1 MAQVDMFLKL
11 DGVLGESADAK
22 NSAEMQIDGFR
33 LQAESPRDAAHTNLA
48 TGAARMSPLTIRAK
62 VEKVTAKL
70 FDKATNN
77 KPISKATLTCRKAGT
92 VPLDYLIVELTDV
105 IVVKVRVGDLEPGE
119 GQVVPP
125 CEFDLSYGKVR
136 VQTQGQTS
144 TGTGTGFLLFEKDLR
159 AGP

>member
-22 NSAEMQIDGFR
+22 NSVEMQIDGFR
-33 LQAESPRDAAHTNLA
+33 LQAESPRDAHTNLA
-48 TGAARMSPLTIRAK
+48 TGAPRMSPLTIRAK
-62 VEKVTAKL
+62 VEQATAKL
-70 FDKATNN
+70 FDKATFN

-92 VPLDYLIVELTDV
+92 KPLDYLIVELTDV

-125 CEFDLSYGKVR
+125 CEFDLAYGKLSIK
-136 VQTQGQTS
+136 TQGQTS
-144 TGTGTGFLLFEKDLR
+144 TGTGTGFIPFEKDLR
-159 AGP
+159 AP